1 MKGLL
6 IAIFLGWCGGY
17 RFYKRQIA
25 LGIVY
30 LCTFGL
36 FGIGWILDIVSACK
50 EMSAKSKPLELTIEI
65 KGAWA
70 ECKKKPKIKREA
82 VINGI
87 AVGADLG
94 VEISYYENAPFY
106 QLTGTDGLDIG
117 AFPSDVSKM
126 ILKDYPGAKITA
138 VLLDKNDIQHPHAR
152 IRINP

>member
-17 RFYKRQIA
+17 RFYKKQTV
-25 LGIVY
+25 LGVVY
-30 LCTFGL
+30 LLTAGI
-36 FGIGWILDIVSACK
+36 FGIGWIIDIFSAVK
-50 EMSAKSKPLELTIEI
+50 ELSAKAKPLTLTIEI

-70 ECKKKPKIKREA
+70 ECKKDPKIKREA

-87 AVGADLG
+87 AVGAALG

-106 QLTGTDGLDIG
+106 QLTGTDDLDIG

-152 IRINP
+152 IKINP